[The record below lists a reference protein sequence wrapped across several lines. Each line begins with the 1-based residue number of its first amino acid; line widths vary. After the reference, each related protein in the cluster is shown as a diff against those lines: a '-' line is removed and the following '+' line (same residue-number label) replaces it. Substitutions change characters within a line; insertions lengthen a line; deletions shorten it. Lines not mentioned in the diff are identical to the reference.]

1 MALGELHS
9 FGNNAAHLMATPY
22 KQRILDYCAA
32 QGITVPPGFGR
43 NTPSR
48 HAVVRTDAT
57 PHKLVATTWFKI
69 ADVIY
74 YLQHTLS
81 PQLGE
86 HVNQS
91 IRILDFQD
99 NQELE
104 WNGLKQLSAKA
115 SFE

>member
-1 MALGELHS
+1 
-9 FGNNAAHLMATPY
+9 MATHY
-22 KQRILDYCAA
+22 KQRILDYSAA
-32 QGITVPPGFGR
+32 HSVTVPPGFGR

-48 HAVVRTDAT
+48 YAVVRTDVT
-57 PHKLVATTWFKI
+57 PHKLVETTWFKV

-86 HVNQS
+86 HVNHS

-99 NQELE
+99 CQELE
-104 WNGLKQLSAKA
+104 WNGSKQLSAKA